1 MTYRANLKMPS
12 LAVMALL
19 AAAGFTP
26 SIAFAQNASSGPSLA
41 STDKAAQKPIDKTEA
56 RVKELHAKLKITPA
70 QDPQWQDFVSAE
82 RDNAQQMSD
91 LIAKREQMA
100 GSMNAVDDF
109 KNYETIAK
117 AHEDGLEKIVP
128 AFEKLYASMSD
139 DQKKMADNL
148 FKGTGQG
155 AGKKGS

>member
-1 MTYRANLKMPS
+1 MTYRADLKMPS
-12 LAVMALL
+12 LAAIALL
-19 AAAGFTP
+19 AAMALTP
-26 SIAFAQNASSGPSLA
+26 SLAFAQPAPRAPTLA
-41 STDKAAQKPIDKTEA
+41 STDAQKPIDKTEA

-91 LIAKREQMA
+91 LIAKREQGA
-100 GSMNAVDDF
+100 ASMNAVDDF
-109 KNYETIAK
+109 KNYEAIAK
-117 AHEDGLEKIVP
+117 AHEDGLERIVP